1 MKHRVVYDASAQT
14 TGPSLSECLNTGPK
28 FDQKILDIL
37 TRFRVHRVAVTA
49 DVEKA
54 FLMISVAAKDLEFLR
69 FLLIVDPVQEEPRVI
84 VYRSTRVF
92 FGVTATPFL
101 LNATI

>member
-1 MKHRVVYDASAQT
+1 
-14 TGPSLSECLNTGPK
+14 
-28 FDQKILDIL
+28 
-37 TRFRVHRVAVTA
+37 
-49 DVEKA
+49 
-54 FLMISVAAKDLEFLR
+54 MISVAAKDREFLR

-92 FGVTATPFL
+92 FGVTVTPFL

>member
-1 MKHRVVYDASAQT
+1 
-14 TGPSLSECLNTGPK
+14 
-28 FDQKILDIL
+28 
-37 TRFRVHRVAVTA
+37 
-49 DVEKA
+49 
-54 FLMISVAAKDLEFLR
+54 MISVAAKDLEFLR